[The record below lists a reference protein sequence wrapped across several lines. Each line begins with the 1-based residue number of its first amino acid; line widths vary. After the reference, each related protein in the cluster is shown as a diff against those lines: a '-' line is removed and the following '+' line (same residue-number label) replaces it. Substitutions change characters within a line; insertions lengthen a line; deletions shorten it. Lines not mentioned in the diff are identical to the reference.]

1 MGCPFHETGSDSE
14 TDDESEGEQSTS
26 RDRGVD
32 RREFVKSALAIGGT
46 SALTSLGTIAGVTTT
61 VRAESSDP
69 VSAADRLNRQHAWDA
84 FEPVVGSGN
93 TKPPEN
99 SMVLMLEYQQEGEPA
114 AEHRRRVERALG
126 EIERH
131 FEWTHEGLLF
141 TMAYSASYFDRFDA
155 DPPAGA
161 LPDDA
166 DTVVDT
172 VEGLTDLADTNDD
185 IQPDTADAML
195 LLASDNEANLL
206 ATETA
211 LWGEGDELTF
221 DATFEDVFE
230 KPEAWPDRHVGFLGS
245 EFQAREGEYEES
257 FLADGDEIPDKAPL
271 SMGHVAGFGASM
283 PEEENVTL
291 KRGQRFPSPD
301 ADESAVPTDL
311 AYVGEVGER
320 DPGVFAQGTLKHF
333 AHVELDLE
341 GWYGESD
348 PDRRRHQMYSPYH
361 TEEETNA
368 LGGDKPGSG
377 LTEADPDE
385 PNAVGPDADAT
396 EPRKTTLEYADE
408 AERTA
413 AGDDEEMLPRDEN
426 GDPIPTAGHSQKA
439 ARARYDIDGDGEPE
453 QPVLRRDWDQI
464 APIDDGETASY
475 LFNVPMRFDE
485 SIYSLLDANYNI
497 GFTSLDGGIDHDP
510 VEDDRI
516 KERSGIAPFM
526 TATRRGNW
534 LVPPITL
541 RSLPHPQPDEV
552 DVSVSTEE
560 ETYVVEASG
569 VEQVVDTG
577 TIRFGR
583 VERVDTA
590 GGATPTDVWAE
601 GGALYA
607 DIPAADVDADAG
619 DAVELFL
626 RHEESRKPVV
636 GTTTL

>member
-1 MGCPFHETGSDSE
+1 MGCPFHETDSDSK
-14 TDDESEGEQSTS
+14 SEEERAANRTS
-26 RDRGVD
+26 RDRGID

-46 SALTSLGTIAGVTTT
+46 SALTSLGTIAGVTTN
-61 VRAESSDP
+61 VRAADSTAM
-69 VSAADRLNRQHAWDA
+69 SAADRLNRQHAWDA
-84 FEPVVGSGN
+84 FESVVGSGN

-99 SMVLMLEYQQEGEPA
+99 GMVLMLEYQREGEPV
-114 AEHRRRVERALG
+114 AEHRRQVERTLS

-131 FEWTHEGLLF
+131 FEWTHEGVLF
-141 TMAYSASYFDRFDA
+141 TMAYSASYFERFDT

-166 DTVVDT
+166 ETVVET
-172 VEGLTDLADTNDD
+172 VEGLTDLADTNND
-185 IQPDTADAML
+185 IQQDTADAML

-211 LWGEGDELTF
+211 FWGEGDELTF
-221 DATFEDVFE
+221 DATFEGVFE
-230 KPEAWPDRHVGFLGS
+230 KPAAWPDRRVGFLGS
-245 EFQAREGEYEES
+245 EFQAREGEYEKT
-257 FLADGDEIPDKAPL
+257 FVPDGEEIPDKAPL

-291 KRGQRFPSPD
+291 KRSQRFPSPD
-301 ADESAVPTDL
+301 ADESTVPTDL

-341 GWYGESD
+341 GWYGDSD
-348 PDRRRHQMYSPYH
+348 SDRRRHQMYSPYH

-408 AERTA
+408 TERTA
-413 AGDDEEMLPRDEN
+413 AGEDEAMLPRDEN
-426 GDPIPTAGHSQKA
+426 GNPIPTAGHSQKA

-497 GFTSLDGGIDHDP
+497 GFTSLDGGITHDP

-516 KERSGIAPFM
+516 KARSGIAPFM

-534 LVPPITL
+534 LVPPVTL
-541 RSLPHPQPDEV
+541 RALPHPQPDEV
-552 DVSVSTEE
+552 DVSISKEE

-569 VEQVVDTG
+569 VGRVVDTE

-583 VERVDTA
+583 VERVDKA
-590 GGATPTDVWAE
+590 GGATPVDVWTE
-601 GGALYA
+601 GGDLYA
-607 DIPAADVDADAG
+607 EIPAADVDAEAG

-626 RHEESRKPVV
+626 RHETSRKPVV
-636 GTTTL
+636 GMTTL